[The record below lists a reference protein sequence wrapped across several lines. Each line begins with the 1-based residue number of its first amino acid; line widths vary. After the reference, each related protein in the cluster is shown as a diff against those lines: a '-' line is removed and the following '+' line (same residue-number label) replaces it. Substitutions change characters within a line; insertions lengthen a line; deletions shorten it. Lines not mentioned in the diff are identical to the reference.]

1 MSDRPLRFRR
11 GRTQRPIHLP
21 PPGKGVV
28 RCSGEVLP
36 SRGGTSV
43 IVLGVDP
50 GTAIT
55 GFGIVRAEG
64 DRLEL
69 VDFGSIRTEAGAAMT
84 HRLRDIHSSINHLIA
99 KHQPDIL
106 AVEELFFNRNVTTA
120 IAVGQAR
127 GVVLLSAALGGL
139 EVFEFTPPQVKQAV
153 TGYGRADKRQVQA
166 MIKTILGLPE
176 VPKPDDAADAL
187 AIAICAA
194 NSRLRAA
201 LGVAVPAELNAATP
215 KRRLGTRGVRRK

>member
-1 MSDRPLRFRR
+1 M
-11 GRTQRPIHLP
+11 
-21 PPGKGVV
+21 
-28 RCSGEVLP
+28 
-36 SRGGTSV
+36 

-55 GFGIVRAEG
+55 GFGIVKAEG

-69 VDFGSIRTEAGAAMT
+69 VDFGCIRTEAGAAMT

-99 KHQPDIL
+99 KHNPDIL

-139 EVFEFTPPQVKQAV
+139 EVLEFTPPQVKQAV

-166 MIKTILGLPE
+166 MVKTILGLPE
-176 VPKPDDAADAL
+176 VPKPDDAADAV

-194 NSRLRAA
+194 NWRLRAA